1 MEIDVSKLRDYM
13 AEELLGA
20 AFCCDL
26 PGALVDLPDVETMDP
41 YELCR
46 KAERMGV
53 DLRKFE
59 VR

>member
-1 MEIDVSKLRDYM
+1 MNKLRDYM

-26 PGALVDLPDVETMDP
+26 PGALVDLPDAETMDP